1 MNNMSKHNNQENIK
15 CQRGNFRLVSFSYC
29 KIAMPFK
36 IAIKAIARNKVRAF
50 LTALGVVIGI
60 MAVITVMSAGEGFRS
75 YVVGQ
80 VESFGN
86 YAVHVETKIP
96 NTSHISA
103 DNAGNQAMGIQVT
116 TLKLEDAEA
125 IKKLP
130 NIQNNYA
137 AIIGQQV
144 VSYQSE
150 KKQTLLWGTTASFA
164 EVDNNKVDE
173 GRFFSDEED
182 KSLAQVAIIGRTV
195 KEKIFNNEDPVG
207 KFIKIGKEKFLV
219 VGVMQKRGS
228 ITFFDMDNLI
238 YVPIRTLQK
247 KVMGIDHVQM
257 IFSRMY
263 DKNLGNQT
271 ADDITVLLRQRHN
284 IQGNNPDKDDFA
296 VMTMAQ
302 AMDIYN
308 TIFGAINL
316 LLAAVAGISLA
327 VGGIGI
333 INIMYVSVTERTY
346 EIGLRK
352 ALGATSGNIL
362 WQFLWE
368 ALVITFLGA
377 VIGFILGIGLS
388 YLVAIGASSQGIGWK
403 FMVSVRS
410 IVLAI
415 GVSFLIGIVF
425 GVFPA
430 LAAAK
435 LDPVTAL
442 RSNK

>member
-1 MNNMSKHNNQENIK
+1 
-15 CQRGNFRLVSFSYC
+15 
-29 KIAMPFK
+29 
-36 IAIKAIARNKVRAF
+36 
-50 LTALGVVIGI
+50 
-60 MAVITVMSAGEGFRS
+60 
-75 YVVGQ
+75 
-80 VESFGN
+80 
-86 YAVHVETKIP
+86 
-96 NTSHISA
+96 
-103 DNAGNQAMGIQVT
+103 MGIQVT

-333 INIMYVSVTERTY
+333 MNIMYVSVTERTY